1 MSILVANRTIL
12 SLALYQLLSSNRT
25 GVFIVFLPLFLVD
38 VRGAPV
44 SVALVFTSA
53 AYFGSSLIAPLAG
66 RWSDHAGRRK
76 PFLLGAE
83 LGALPFY
90 LAVPFVPGYLA
101 SGTLFV
107 LGTIVLGIGSPALNA
122 FVADT
127 NRTGDRGGSY
137 GTLTAASAVGSI
149 LGFLVVAS
157 LVSRLGF
164 GFLFYFAAAI
174 MVGGSLFVLV
184 VIREEGG
191 PVERRRNPPRGVL
204 PVVLFSSAVS
214 IRTLGTGA
222 VGAFL
227 GIWALR
233 LGANYFDVG
242 LIAVAGL
249 VTTALIGVTAG
260 RQVDRR
266 GEWGSL
272 VLGSV
277 ITTAACLAFLFAPN
291 WYFLLGAQ
299 SVRQLG
305 FVLLSPAMLVW
316 VSRIA
321 PPNRRAE
328 YLGLFSLIN
337 SGFWSLGPS
346 AGALAYELGGAAT
359 VFLFSAATA
368 LLSLGAMAA
377 FQRHYRGTENAASK
391 PPEGLA
397 GSVGEGR

>member
-1 MSILVANRTIL
+1 MAKYWN
-12 SLALYQLLSSNRT
+12 
-25 GVFIVFLPLFLVD
+25 
-38 VRGAPV
+38 PV
-44 SVALVFTSA
+44 
-53 AYFGSSLIAPLAG
+53 
-66 RWSDHAGRRK
+66 
-76 PFLLGAE
+76 
-83 LGALPFY
+83 
-90 LAVPFVPGYLA
+90 
-101 SGTLFV
+101 
-107 LGTIVLGIGSPALNA
+107 
-122 FVADT
+122 
-127 NRTGDRGGSY
+127 
-137 GTLTAASAVGSI
+137 
-149 LGFLVVAS
+149 
-157 LVSRLGF
+157 
-164 GFLFYFAAAI
+164 
-174 MVGGSLFVLV
+174 
-184 VIREEGG
+184 
-191 PVERRRNPPRGVL
+191 RGVL

-249 VTTALIGVTAG
+249 VTTALAGVTAG
-260 RQVDRR
+260 RRVDRR
-266 GEWGSL
+266 GEWGSI
-272 VLGSV
+272 VLGSI

-346 AGALAYELGGAAT
+346 AGALAYDLGGGAT

-368 LLSLGAMAA
+368 LLSLGAVAA
-377 FQRHYRGTENAASK
+377 FQRHYRGTENAASQ
-391 PPEGLA
+391 PPEGPT
-397 GSVGEGR
+397 GPGGEGR